1 MEELAGLR
9 GPGGP
14 PLYIFTRDCSVLSGS
29 PQPGAERG
37 MPGKE
42 GSLAPGGGV
51 VWVLITG
58 VGITVGACGPL
69 SMRRPKDVPWRERKM
84 CFSLMDQLSGGF
96 QTLSLSVLLM
106 GVSVM
111 ISSESESCCLLN
123 AGGGVSGAGRRSS
136 ASANSQ

>member
-1 MEELAGLR
+1 MGLLCTYLQGTVQSSLVHPSLGRREECQGR
-9 GPGGP
+9 KVPW
-14 PLYIFTRDCSVLSGS
+14 PL
-29 PQPGAERG
+29 
-37 MPGKE
+37 
-42 GSLAPGGGV
+42 GGGV

-123 AGGGVSGAGRRSS
+123 AGGGGCQALGGGALLARTLSES
-136 ASANSQ
+136 L